1 MYVVFERSVIAF
13 IGYLEEEKCDKAAQS
28 FLEHCTHLSEC
39 LAVNKE
45 GKGFNTRPAG
55 YSLTD
60 ILDEYCE
67 IRSMGKCW
75 PLSEMDMGCREF

>member
-1 MYVVFERSVIAF
+1 MSIIIFV
-13 IGYLEEEKCDKAAQS
+13 GYLDETKCGEAAQS
-28 FLEHCTHLSEC
+28 FLEHCYHLSEC

-75 PLSEMDMGCREF
+75 QLTNEF